1 MGGWWGALWLSLGL
15 LATVGTQSAWAQAA
29 EAAGSMSEARAL
41 FMAGRVAFDEGR
53 YEAAL
58 KHFSASYEQS
68 QRPALLY
75 NIAQCYDR
83 MRRDE
88 EALAAFERYL
98 AVELDPE
105 LRASVQARVG
115 ALRAAV
121 AARKPAAPLPG
132 SRAEQPGASTLGSR
146 TQARGAATVD
156 GMASGPAPRTSAR
169 GTETERERARWWLRG
184 GAVTVGGGVVVALT
198 GGGLMA
204 LGSLRGRDVEQ
215 AEVGASYRS
224 LESDLDRAERLWVT
238 GQVLVGLGATAIV
251 GGLVWSLLARR
262 KNDTAR
268 RVALLPTPVGLV
280 GRF

>member
-15 LATVGTQSAWAQAA
+15 LATVGTESTWAQAA
-29 EAAGSMSEARAL
+29 EPAGSMSEARAL

-88 EALAAFERYL
+88 DALAAFERYL
-98 AVELDPE
+98 AVEADPE
-105 LRASVQARVG
+105 QRASVEARVR

-121 AARKPAAPLPG
+121 AAREPAAPLPG
-132 SRAEQPGASTLGSR
+132 SRAERPGAATPATQAEEGGASTSD
-146 TQARGAATVD
+146 AV
-156 GMASGPAPRTSAR
+156 ASGPALGTSAPS
-169 GTETERERARWWLRG
+169 TEAERDPPRWWLRG
-184 GAVTVGGGVVVALT
+184 GAVSVASGVVVSLT
-198 GGGLMA
+198 GGALMV

-215 AEVGASYRS
+215 AEVGASYRR
-224 LESDLDRAERLWVT
+224 LESDLDRAERLWGR

-251 GGLVWSLLARR
+251 GGLVWSLLDRR
-262 KNDTAR
+262 EKRPSR
-268 RVALLPTPVGLV
+268 RLTWLPSVGLV